1 VQLCLDGGLDQLAQ
15 AILPSL
21 RKVSL
26 VIELDA
32 GEFMDGVHDF
42 YDFFI
47 EQNDKYFQSVD
58 MVRSLS
64 EIQLVHETID

>member
-1 VQLCLDGGLDQLAQ
+1 
-15 AILPSL
+15 
-21 RKVSL
+21 VSL